1 MDRVQQTAYDPC
13 MPIRVQL
20 ADNHAILRQILR
32 TILENDPDFMVVA
45 EASNG
50 VEAVEMARQHQPD
63 VAVVD
68 IDMGDLNGLDVTAQ
82 ILTHSPRTAV
92 LILSMHADRR
102 YVGRAVLAGA
112 RGYLVKDA
120 VEEELVGAI
129 RRILEGETVVCVLPR
144 EKPRGQPA

>member
-1 MDRVQQTAYDPC
+1 
-13 MPIRVQL
+13 
-20 ADNHAILRQILR
+20 
-32 TILENDPDFMVVA
+32 
-45 EASNG
+45 
-50 VEAVEMARQHQPD
+50 MARQHQPD

-68 IDMGDLNGLDVTAQ
+68 IDMGGMNGLDATAQ

-120 VEEELVGAI
+120 VEEKLVDAI
-129 RRILEGETVVCVLPR
+129 RRILEGRTFVCLHPR
-144 EKPRGQPA
+144 EKPRIQPALND

>member
-1 MDRVQQTAYDPC
+1 MDGIQQKAYDSC

-32 TILENDPDFMVVA
+32 TILENDPDLMVVA

-68 IDMGDLNGLDVTAQ
+68 IDMGDLNGLEATAQ

-92 LILSMHADRR
+92 LILSMHADHR

-129 RRILEGETVVCVLPR
+129 RRMLEGKTVVCVLPR
-144 EKPRGQPA
+144 EKPRSQPA

>member
-32 TILENDPDFMVVA
+32 TILENHPDLTVVA

-68 IDMGDLNGLDVTAQ
+68 IDLGDLNGLEATAQ

-120 VEEELVGAI
+120 VEERLVDAI
-129 RRILEGETVVCVLPR
+129 RRILEGKTFVCL
-144 EKPRGQPA
+144 QAA

>member
-1 MDRVQQTAYDPC
+1 

-32 TILENDPDFMVVA
+32 TILENDPDLMVVA

-63 VAVVD
+63 VAVMD
-68 IDMGDLNGLDVTAQ
+68 IDMGDLNGLEATAQ
-82 ILTHSPRTAV
+82 ILIHSPRTAV
-92 LILSMHADRR
+92 LILSMHADHR

-120 VEEELVGAI
+120 VEERLVDAI
-129 RRILEGETVVCVLPR
+129 RRILEGKTFVCVQGREQPR
-144 EKPRGQPA
+144 IQPVSKD